1 MTAKQTILQHMPP
14 HPGEFIRQVYIEPFN
29 LGSNEVSRELHV
41 SPSTFNRLLNCKSDV
56 SPEMAIKLSKVLG
69 RSAESWMQMQ
79 NNYDLYKAQQ
89 SLNLDDYKAIDFA
102 A

>member
-1 MTAKQTILQHMPP
+1 MTLLQHMPP
-14 HPGEFIRQVYIEPFN
+14 HPVEFIRQVYMEPFK
-29 LGSNEVSRELHV
+29 LDFNEVSRELHV
-41 SPSTFNRLLNCKSDV
+41 SPSTFNRLLNCKSDI

-69 RSAESWMQMQ
+69 RSTESWMLMQ
-79 NNYDLYKAQQ
+79 NNYDLHKAQE

>member
-1 MTAKQTILQHMPP
+1 MTIQQHIPL
-14 HPGEFIRQVYIEPFN
+14 HPGEFIRQVYMEPFK
-29 LGSNEVSRELHV
+29 LGSNAVSRELHV

-69 RSAESWMQMQ
+69 RSADSWLLMQ
-79 NNYDLYKAQQ
+79 NNYDLNKAQQ

>member
-1 MTAKQTILQHMPP
+1 MTLAHDMPT
-14 HPGEFIRQVYIEPFN
+14 HPGEFIRQAYIEPFK

-41 SPSTFNRLLNCKSDV
+41 SPSTFNRLLNCKNDI
-56 SPEMAIKLSKVLG
+56 SPEMVIKLSKVLD
-69 RSAESWMQMQ
+69 RSAESWMLMQ
-79 NNYDLYKAQQ
+79 NNYDLHKAQE

>member
-1 MTAKQTILQHMPP
+1 MTIQQHMPP
-14 HPGEFIRQVYIEPFN
+14 HPGEFIRQVYMEPFK

-41 SPSTFNRLLNCKSDV
+41 SPSTFNRLLNCKSDI

-69 RSAESWMQMQ
+69 RSAESWLLMQ
-79 NNYDLYKAQQ
+79 NNYDLHKAQQ

>member
-1 MTAKQTILQHMPP
+1 MTAKQTIQQHMPA
-14 HPGEFIRQVYIEPFN
+14 HPGEFIREVYIEPFK

-41 SPSTFNRLLNCKSDV
+41 SPSTFNRLLNCKSDI

-69 RSAESWMQMQ
+69 RSAESWMLMQ
-79 NNYDLYKAQQ
+79 SNYDLNKAQE